1 MFLLFFLLWLLLS
14 GGVSTHI
21 CLWGL
26 AVSAVITWFCRR
38 VLGYDW
44 HILLGDSRKLS
55 LHRIRFLRISGRH
68 ISTLRQ

>member
-14 GGVSTHI
+14 GGVSMHI

-44 HILLGDSRKLS
+44 HILLEIRGSCGRWHGILHIWWRRCSRPA
-55 LHRIRFLRISGRH
+55 
-68 ISTLRQ
+68 